1 MSVTGGSRQG
11 FYIFTVLF
19 CWGPEKV
26 YEYSE
31 YEFDPRKKER
41 KKKEKDGKPTH
52 TQKNKKPQECKHFLK
67 ITKQ

>member
-1 MSVTGGSRQG
+1 MSITGGSCQG

-19 CWGPEKV
+19 CWGTEKV

-41 KKKEKDGKPTH
+41 KKKKIKKQN
-52 TQKNKKPQECKHFLK
+52 TQKNKKPQECKNFLK

>member
-1 MSVTGGSRQG
+1 M
-11 FYIFTVLF
+11 VLF
-19 CWGPEKV
+19 CWGTEKV

-41 KKKEKDGKPTH
+41 KKKEKKPKH
-52 TQKNKKPQECKHFLK
+52 TQKTKSLKNAKIFLK